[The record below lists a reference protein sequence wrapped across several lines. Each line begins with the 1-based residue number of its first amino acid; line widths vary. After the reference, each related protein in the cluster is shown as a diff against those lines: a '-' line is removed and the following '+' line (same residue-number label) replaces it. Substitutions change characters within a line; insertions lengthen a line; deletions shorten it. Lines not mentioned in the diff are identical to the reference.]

1 MALLNEANLA
11 RFIDMYI
18 ARKGGGVSKSII
30 KYNVLSIFEIILFM
44 FFQSYVLNSVGF
56 FPYKSRIKSNMW
68 VLEAHHMPR
77 SSLNINLHRDK
88 NRDE

>member
-1 MALLNEANLA
+1 MALLNETNLA

-18 ARKGGGVSKSII
+18 ARKGGGGVSKSII

-68 VLEAHHMPR
+68 VLEAHHMPD
-77 SSLNINLHRDK
+77 LL
-88 NRDE
+88 